1 MAVWRWRQ
9 ELGDELDILAVDV
22 AQCMVDETRRRL
34 GTADPL
40 GNTPGVRVVRPLQK
54 GSHKVAEC
62 SRIHT
67 HLIETSPDLNGYTCL
82 GWGWMNLK
90 GSHEGRPSRAKAE
103 GC

>member
-1 MAVWRWRQ
+1 MWRWRQ